1 MERILFNASALCRL
15 PVRTM
20 EFADDV
26 TSSGDLARIR
36 RDRMTRDGSR
46 PSQPGGHCGALPGT
60 LARNLFC
67 ALLFVFVLHISVA
80 AGQPMRHLPLA
91 IVTCSWSL
99 VISHL

>member
-1 MERILFNASALCRL
+1 M
-15 PVRTM
+15 RTM

-80 AGQPMRHLPLA
+80 AGRPMRHFA
-91 IVTCSWSL
+91 VVTCFCNL
-99 VISHL
+99 QLAVLISN